1 MAVKRFYETFHPDH
15 YDLYIDVDRAA
26 RSFSGTSTIHG
37 EIQEETVLV
46 HQKYMTISKVTVDGK
61 EVPFTFGDDFEGIKI
76 EAGKTGE
83 AVIAIDYSAPL
94 TDTMMGIYPS
104 Y

>member
-26 RSFSGTSTIHG
+26 RKFSGTSTIHG
-37 EIQEETVLV
+37 DIKEDTVLV

-61 EVPFTFGDDFEGIKI
+61 DQDRSRQDWPSHDRDRLLSSFDGHDDGDLPI
-76 EAGKTGE
+76 
-83 AVIAIDYSAPL
+83 L
-94 TDTMMGIYPS
+94 LPS
-104 Y
+104 